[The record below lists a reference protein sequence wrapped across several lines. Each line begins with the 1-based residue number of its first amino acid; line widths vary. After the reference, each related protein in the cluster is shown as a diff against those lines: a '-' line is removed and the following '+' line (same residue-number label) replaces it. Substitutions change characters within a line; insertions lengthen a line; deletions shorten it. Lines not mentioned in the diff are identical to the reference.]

1 MQTNSNPYPKGT
13 KSRNIFDRN
22 YVDPGEKILSASE
35 RDRYIIYMSIMGKS
49 QAAISRTMKLSV
61 STVNTVLL
69 KYGIK

>member
-1 MQTNSNPYPKGT
+1 MQMNSNPYPKGT
-13 KSRNIFDRN
+13 KSRKIFDRN
-22 YVDPGEKILSASE
+22 YIDPGEKILSADE

-49 QAAISRTMKLSV
+49 QAVISRTMKLSV